1 MEVIL
6 IGGKAR
12 SGKDTMAE
20 IIMNELESTGK
31 KVCRI
36 QVGQYIK
43 YYAMK
48 YFGWDGREETK
59 PRDLLNKLG
68 TEIIR
73 EKIDPNFHVDRL
85 IQDIKILSYFY
96 DTFIVSDIRFPVEI
110 EKTRETFSS
119 VVSIKMNRESDELS
133 ANQKHHIS
141 ETILDDYKGFDYYV
155 DNNGSLEELSVCAKN
170 ILKEI
175 GDLDEG
181 V

>member
-20 IIMNELESTGK
+20 IIMNELESTGQ

-110 EKTRETFSS
+110 EKTREAFSS

-141 ETILDDYKGFDYYV
+141 ETILDDYKEFDYYV
-155 DNNGSLEELSVCAKN
+155 DNNGSLEELSVYAKN